1 MLTLEEIVDL
11 EMATDHLDAYNMS
24 VQSKTPYSDLTQ
36 VHIASLHYVLSQGK
50 KVRQLI
56 LDQETQ
62 GESHQATYEC
72 LHEVVTN

>member
-36 VHIASLHYVLSQGK
+36 VYPALRVLSQTENNSFA
-50 KVRQLI
+50 VF
-56 LDQETQ
+56 
-62 GESHQATYEC
+62 
-72 LHEVVTN
+72 

>member
-36 VHIASLHYVLSQGK
+36 VHHQDCVLSQ
-50 KVRQLI
+50 
-56 LDQETQ
+56 QENN
-62 GESHQATYEC
+62 SSA
-72 LHEVVTN
+72 VF

>member
-1 MLTLEEIVDL
+1 MMLTLEEIVDL

-36 VHIASLHYVLSQGK
+36 VHHQHYVLSQEENNSSHC
-50 KVRQLI
+50 I

>member
-36 VHIASLHYVLSQGK
+36 VYQLCVLSQ
-50 KVRQLI
+50 
-56 LDQETQ
+56 QENN
-62 GESHQATYEC
+62 SSP
-72 LHEVVTN
+72 VF

>member
-36 VHIASLHYVLSQGK
+36 VSHHHYVLSQ
-50 KVRQLI
+50 
-56 LDQETQ
+56 QE
-62 GESHQATYEC
+62 SNSDN
-72 LHEVVTN
+72 LF

>member
-36 VHIASLHYVLSQGK
+36 VYQALRVLSQ
-50 KVRQLI
+50 
-56 LDQETQ
+56 QENNSST
-62 GESHQATYEC
+62 
-72 LHEVVTN
+72 VF